1 MAKEKVSFTLD
12 SKIMKI
18 IDEEAGRRNT
28 SRSDAVEKLI
38 EYHDPESCILKKDF
52 VPILQNISTIVDED
66 EGKGLK
72 ERDLRKIRKVI
83 SNLWDLI

>member
-18 IDEEAGRRNT
+18 IDEETGRRNT

-38 EYHDPESCILKKDF
+38 EYHDPDSCILKIIK
-52 VPILQNISTIVDED
+52 S
-66 EGKGLK
+66 
-72 ERDLRKIRKVI
+72 
-83 SNLWDLI
+83 

>member
-38 EYHDPESCILKKDF
+38 EYF
-52 VPILQNISTIVDED
+52 VPILQNISAIVDED

>member
-38 EYHDPESCILKKDF
+38 EYHDPDSCIL
-52 VPILQNISTIVDED
+52 
-66 EGKGLK
+66 
-72 ERDLRKIRKVI
+72 
-83 SNLWDLI
+83 